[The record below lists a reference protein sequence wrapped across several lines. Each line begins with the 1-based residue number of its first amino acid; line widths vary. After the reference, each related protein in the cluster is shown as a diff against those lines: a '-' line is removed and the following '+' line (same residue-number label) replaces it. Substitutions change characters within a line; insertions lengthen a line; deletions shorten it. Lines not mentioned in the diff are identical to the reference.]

1 MKKFLLPVLLS
12 VLSFNAVAQDG
23 PDEGSDGGPNDGPP
37 RWGVGLA
44 AILNDSPYA
53 GEGTRVLPIPLINYN
68 GDNFYFRG
76 ITAGWNFTRSESFEL
91 SAITKFRFD
100 GFSVDD
106 LGREELAQNGIDYQL
121 LEDRD
126 IALDAGLAMKWSGN
140 AGEIEI
146 ELLQDIT
153 DTSGGQ
159 EVSIQYGYPMRLGN
173 GMLTLNAGASW
184 LSEDMANYYYGT
196 LDEEVAR
203 GVINYR
209 PDAVTIPH
217 VGFNYFR
224 PLGDKWSVMAV
235 VKYSMLPDEIT
246 NSPLVEFDTDSTA
259 SVLIGIS
266 RGF

>member
-1 MKKFLLPVLLS
+1 MNKSLWPVFLPILTL
-12 VLSFNAVAQDG
+12 NVAAQG
-23 PDEGSDGGPNDGPP
+23 APDEGSNGGHHGGPPL
-37 RWGVGLA
+37 WSVGAA

-53 GEGTRVLPIPLINYN
+53 GEGTRVLPIPLITYN
-68 GDNFYFRG
+68 GENFYFKG
-76 ITAGWNFTRSESFEL
+76 ITAGWMFMRSESLEL

-106 LGREELAQNGIDYQL
+106 LGREELAKNGIDYRL

-126 IALDAGLAMKWSGN
+126 IALDAGFAMKWSGS

-146 ELLQDIT
+146 ELLADVT

-159 EVSIQYGYPMRLGN
+159 EVSIQYGYPMQLAG
-173 GMLTLNAGASW
+173 GMFTPNVGITW
-184 LSEDMANYYYGT
+184 LSDDNANYYYGT
-196 LDEEVAR
+196 LDEEAAR

-209 PDAVTIPH
+209 PDAVTISH
-217 VGFNYFR
+217 VGVNYFR
-224 PLGDKWSVMAV
+224 PIGENWALMAA
-235 VKYSMLPDEIT
+235 VKYSMLPDEIQDSPFIEPDT
-246 NSPLVEFDTDSTA
+246 NGTA